1 MNCILAGLIACQK
14 NNCMHE
20 AIGDVDLHKN
30 QSGLWGETFAA
41 RYLRDQGCTIIAA
54 NVSNR
59 YGEVDI
65 IACDDEYIFFAEV
78 KTRGENA
85 IATPAESV
93 SYQKQRKICGVAA
106 AFLQKYKYDLQPRFD
121 VIEVFFDENSKL
133 KTINHIKNAFDSTL

>member
-1 MNCILAGLIACQK
+1 M
-14 NNCMHE
+14 
-20 AIGDVDLHKN
+20 HKN
-30 QSGLWGETFAA
+30 QTGLWGETYAA
-41 RYLRDQGCTIIAA
+41 RYLRDKGCKIIAA

-65 IACDDEYIFFAEV
+65 IACDEEYIFFAEV

-106 AFLQKYKYDLQPRFD
+106 AFLQKYRYDLQPRFD
-121 VIEVFFDENSKL
+121 VIEVYLDADNKL
-133 KTINHIKNAFDSTL
+133 KRINHIENAFDSTL